1 MSSPPDSFTGDWIT
15 PDHLDYSKAIAR
27 WAANAERRAKV
38 VAFVKNAQ
46 DVAIVLRYAKQH
58 NLPIAIRGGGHSPAG
73 ASSIEN
79 GLVIDLSRYLSS
91 VRVDPAA
98 KLAYVGGGAIWET
111 VDKTAIEHDLA
122 TVAGTVNHVSNP
134 EITTL
139 LLGGGYGFLTGEHGL
154 AQDNLA
160 QATVVTARGEILTAS
175 ATENADLFWAIRGAG
190 CNFGVVT
197 EFVLR
202 LHPQRRTVFA
212 GIVAYQVPETL
223 KAVSVLA
230 NSWTAGLFDKEA
242 LSYAQTTDP
251 AGNPLALFLLFW
263 NGSEEEGRAR
273 FKPFFD
279 ISHVM
284 DTCKEIPFE
293 ELNGLQNFNVPHGK
307 NYYMKGVFSSGLQA
321 DVADKLVSRLPQLS
335 AESGVNFFVVHEC
348 VPTNKILAVPNHAT
362 AHIRGPRINILIL
375 ATWDSKDTNIL
386 DTVRDAANELGRILV
401 QAEKI
406 IPESLN
412 VGYGNYIPEYIES
425 AVVGRSGSKVDAKA
439 LFGENYARLQKLKQ
453 EYDPDL
459 VFFKWCPI
467 TPQA

>member
-15 PDHLDYSKAIAR
+15 PDHPDYSKAIAR

-38 VAFVKNAQ
+38 VAFVKSAQ
-46 DVAIVLRYAKQH
+46 DVVVVLRYAKQH
-58 NLPIAIRGGGHSPAG
+58 NLSIAIRGGGHSTSG
-73 ASSIEN
+73 ASSVEDGI
-79 GLVIDLSRYLSS
+79 VIDLSRYLSS

-111 VDKTAIEHDLA
+111 VDKATIEHGLA
-122 TVAGTVNHVSNP
+122 TVAGTVNHTGVGG
-134 EITTL
+134 L

-154 AQDNLA
+154 ALDNLD
-160 QATVVTARGEILTAS
+160 QATVITGRGEILKAS
-175 ATENADLFWAIRGAG
+175 TTENADLFWAIRGAG

-212 GIVAYQVPETL
+212 GIVAYQASETP
-223 KAVSVLA
+223 KAVSVVA
-230 NSWTAGLFDKEA
+230 DSWNAGLSNKEA
-242 LSYAQTTDP
+242 IFYAQTTDP
-251 AGNPLALFLLFW
+251 AGNPLALIVLFW
-263 NGSEEEGRAR
+263 NGSEEEARDR

-284 DTCKEIPFE
+284 NTCKEIPFE
-293 ELNGLQNFNVPHGK
+293 ELNSLQNFNVGHGK

-321 DVADKLVSRLPQLS
+321 DIADKLVSRLPQLS
-335 AESGVNFFVVHEC
+335 AESGINLTVLHEC
-348 VPTNKILAVPNHAT
+348 IPTNKILTIPNHAT
-362 AHIRGPRINILIL
+362 AHIRGHRLNVLIL
-375 ATWDSKDTNIL
+375 ATWDSKDANIL
-386 DTVRDAANELGRILV
+386 DTVRNTANELSRVLLQG
-401 QAEKI
+401 EKN

-412 VGYGNYIPEYIES
+412 VGYGNYNPEYIES
-425 AVVGRSGSKVDAKA
+425 AVVGSSRDNARA

-459 VFFKWCPI
+459 VFFKWSPI